1 MAECQ
6 PIFSEAE
13 SEELLKLDSKNAANF
28 KLLASAHDIF
38 ARPAAPMK
46 FIGIVL
52 ESVNASLTSP
62 IKFEASDWTVQLLTI
77 AMKVAYY
84 NKQAMQSVSVE
95 NTHQGVFSNTVL
107 MHSYQEVLKLICNS
121 NKTSQE
127 VQIQFEL
134 VSYPLEGLH
143 LGKLRLVK
151 TNGNALLQAEEDSM
165 LRSLKYVISKR
176 TNPTSTRGGFN
187 NNRGA
192 KRNRTNF

>member
-1 MAECQ
+1 MDINQ

-13 SEELLKLDSKNAANF
+13 SEELLKLDTRNAEKF

-52 ESVNASLTSP
+52 EAVNAGLTSP
-62 IKFEASDWTVQLLTI
+62 MKFEATDWTVALLTI
-77 AMKVAYY
+77 GMKVAYY
-84 NKQAMQSVSVE
+84 NKQSMQSVSVE

-107 MHSYQEVLKLICNS
+107 MHSYQEVLKLITNL
-121 NKTSQE
+121 NKESPD

-151 TNGNALLQAEEDSM
+151 TNGNALLKAEEDAM
-165 LRSLKYVISKR
+165 FRSLKYVINKR
-176 TNPTSTRGGFN
+176 SNPTSTRGGS

-192 KRNRTNF
+192 KRNRSNF